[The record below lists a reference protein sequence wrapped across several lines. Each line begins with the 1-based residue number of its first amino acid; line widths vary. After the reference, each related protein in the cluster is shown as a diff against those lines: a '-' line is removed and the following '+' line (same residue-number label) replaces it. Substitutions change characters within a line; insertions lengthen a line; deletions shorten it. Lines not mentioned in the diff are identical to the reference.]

1 MSFLGNTFF
10 LHAFGVIE
18 SCTCDEIN
26 HCQSHFTSHRPREL
40 HTHTHIVRWR
50 MDQSFCYPR
59 MGAFEVF
66 VKKGTQRVEVPVFL
80 ATFSQ
85 KFQNLATLI
94 HFSNTLTKVTQ
105 NIGVFSA
112 VSAPIQPEASLRKV
126 EKALPSEASA
136 SAARRKATR
145 GLSRWAVK

>member
-1 MSFLGNTFF
+1 MCLSWEIRFF
-10 LHAFGVIE
+10 FALLVSLNPVFVTRSTIV
-18 SCTCDEIN
+18 
-26 HCQSHFTSHRPREL
+26 SHILLLIVPENF
-40 HTHTHIVRWR
+40 THTHIVRWR

-112 VSAPIQPEASLRKV
+112 VSAPAQPEASLRKV

-136 SAARRKATR
+136 TAARRKATR